1 MSRHKDRRSG
11 HWPPGD
17 AKKRDHQT
25 RTGSVQH
32 RGGTGTQ
39 PAAGTVTKGSAA
51 EPGTSPQPAPSEDV
65 KSRRIAKRLTWE
77 AFQAL
82 ADVMQDQEAAATAR
96 VNAANTIL
104 EWGHG
109 KRGDSA
115 KSPKVV
121 EKVIKV
127 DWGEE

>member
-1 MSRHKDRRSG
+1 MSRHKNRRSG
-11 HWPPGD
+11 QWPAGD

-25 RTGSVQH
+25 QITPPNH
-32 RGGTGTQ
+32 RGGTGIQ
-39 PAAGTVTKGSAA
+39 PAAGADTESSAA
-51 EPGTSPQPAPSEDV
+51 EPGTNPQPAQSTDG
-65 KSRRIAKRLTWE
+65 KSQRIAKRLTWE

-82 ADVMQDQEAAATAR
+82 ADVMQDQAAAATAR

-115 KSPKVV
+115 KSDAAKS
-121 EKVIKV
+121 KIIKV
-127 DWGEE
+127 DWGTE

>member
-1 MSRHKDRRSG
+1 MSRHKNRRVG
-11 HWPPGD
+11 QWAPGD

-25 RTGSVQH
+25 RIGSVQD
-32 RGGTGTQ
+32 RGGTGTP
-39 PAAGTVTKGSAA
+39 PAAGAVTSSSAA
-51 EPGTSPQPAPSEDV
+51 EPGANPQPSPGADA
-65 KSRRIAKRLTWE
+65 KSQKIAKRLTWE

-115 KSPKVV
+115 KSDTAKA
-121 EKVIKV
+121 KIIKV
-127 DWGEE
+127 DWGTE